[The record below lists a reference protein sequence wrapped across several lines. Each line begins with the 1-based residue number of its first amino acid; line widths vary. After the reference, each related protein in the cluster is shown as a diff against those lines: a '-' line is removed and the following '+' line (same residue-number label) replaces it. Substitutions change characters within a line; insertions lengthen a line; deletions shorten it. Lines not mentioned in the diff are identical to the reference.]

1 MVEFYLNTGTKKT
14 SLVDLYSRN
23 GKLLVLGCIEILFDT
38 AQIAKDM
45 TLDCIT
51 MHASDTRMTDFLR

>member
-1 MVEFYLNTGTKKT
+1 M

-51 MHASDTRMTDFLR
+51 VHASDTRMKDFLR